1 MTILAKD
8 NSKESMD
15 AVHSEVERR
24 VTEYNKQI
32 GVEGWQIVNRN
43 RPYTQEKDVAGGSAN
58 IEPDEKAARK
68 SRWII
73 FGILLIVPAINLSS
87 MTHSR
92 LRRRAF
98 GQTKVSTV
106 ISVINENLIITLI
119 AGVLGLVLSVVMA
132 YFFGNMLF
140 SQGYNFSLSQPE
152 TDMSMLMSWSTFGWA
167 LLFCFVL
174 NILSSGIPA
183 IQASRQPLVD
193 SLRGGGNNH

>member
-1 MTILAKD
+1 MD
-8 NSKESMD
+8 NLRHT
-15 AVHSEVERR
+15 AHSPG
-24 VTEYNKQI
+24 YK
-32 GVEGWQIVNRN
+32 
-43 RPYTQEKDVAGGSAN
+43 P
-58 IEPDEKAARK
+58 IE
-68 SRWII
+68 
-73 FGILLIVPAINLSS
+73 
-87 MTHSR
+87 
-92 LRRRAF
+92 
-98 GQTKVSTV
+98 
-106 ISVINENLIITLI
+106 VINENLIITLI